1 VIRATSP
8 TVGHGDGM
16 PGFRP
21 YRWRGKPMP
30 VPVPVPAE
38 RPENSWVPG
47 SREER
52 LEALAVMY
60 MNRVAGVNADRLP
73 RGILSYEQA
82 ARKLNVSTRT
92 IARDLRALRE
102 MADAS

>member
-1 VIRATSP
+1 VISATSP

-16 PGFRP
+16 ADFRP
-21 YRWRGKPMP
+21 YRWRGKPA
-30 VPVPVPAE
+30 PAPAPAG
-38 RPENSWVPG
+38 RPENSWIPG
-47 SREER
+47 TRQER